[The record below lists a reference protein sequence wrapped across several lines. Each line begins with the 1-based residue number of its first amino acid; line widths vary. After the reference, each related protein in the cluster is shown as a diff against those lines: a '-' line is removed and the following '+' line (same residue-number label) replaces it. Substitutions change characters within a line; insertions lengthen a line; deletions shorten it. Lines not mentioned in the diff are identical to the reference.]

1 MCLYFF
7 SPGIQRFQNILYR
20 HAVFLSCA
28 KRLFKYSWTAKS
40 IGVSCSPSPA
50 RLMSSSP
57 NVNYS
62 MLFCVLAVTCHGK
75 TVLASTLYPH
85 DYQRIAMLWKFRE
98 IAQCFFLWIISEP
111 GMCSP
116 RATES
121 QAIISLSETVQN
133 RLETPY
139 QEFLI
144 LQIGQSLQIF
154 EIIILSMYKNVKFDF
169 YLGRNESG
177 AFLYYN
183 ARK

>member
-1 MCLYFF
+1 
-7 SPGIQRFQNILYR
+7 
-20 HAVFLSCA
+20 
-28 KRLFKYSWTAKS
+28 
-40 IGVSCSPSPA
+40 
-50 RLMSSSP
+50 
-57 NVNYS
+57 
-62 MLFCVLAVTCHGK
+62 
-75 TVLASTLYPH
+75 
-85 DYQRIAMLWKFRE
+85 
-98 IAQCFFLWIISEP
+98 
-111 GMCSP
+111 MCSP

-183 ARK
+183 GRKEAGTTQVAVNKRQYRKWGKLRLMQLQLLKHIFSGLYVAALVNAAIAKRLIGRVMCLQPFPIHPPLFLHPKTNSTMD